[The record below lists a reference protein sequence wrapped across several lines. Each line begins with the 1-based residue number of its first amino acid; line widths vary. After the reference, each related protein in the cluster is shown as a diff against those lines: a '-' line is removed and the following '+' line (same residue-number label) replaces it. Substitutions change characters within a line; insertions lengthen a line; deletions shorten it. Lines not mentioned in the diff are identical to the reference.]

1 MRVRACL
8 CIVWYEL
15 IRGYASVAYMLSS
28 FRPHTRTHARTCM
41 PTHTHARTHARTMTH
56 ILIPFE
62 DCKPMGLKVDIT
74 LPPLP
79 PLSLS
84 ESRANHGIYA
94 ESVFLC
100 VCVCVFVSFYLFYIL
115 SLLVADAGYFV
126 LSLYY
131 FFYYFHF
138 LWIRPPNT
146 LLFHSCHTV
155 SLKWPTC
162 SAAISRAPIS
172 RGFRGTLTDFR
183 FSELVSDDRLHETAW
198 SPFCSTSIQLL
209 QSAISN
215 NNNSKQITFN
225 HKHIYELL
233 SLSSS
238 CFTYIHSHIS
248 FNL

>member
-1 MRVRACL
+1 M
-8 CIVWYEL
+8 
-15 IRGYASVAYMLSS
+15 
-28 FRPHTRTHARTCM
+28 
-41 PTHTHARTHARTMTH
+41 
-56 ILIPFE
+56 
-62 DCKPMGLKVDIT
+62 
-74 LPPLP
+74 
-79 PLSLS
+79 
-84 ESRANHGIYA
+84 
-94 ESVFLC
+94 VFMQWVFVCVC

-233 SLSSS
+233 SLSWS